1 MDYQIQNLN
10 TKTMN
15 NKKIGH
21 IISGSLSEGLI
32 MRLESHYPIE
42 DIKTGKFVSI
52 KGTNFTFFSLIMDLE
67 LHVTHSD
74 ILLFPPTEKELLL
87 RKVLKNRDMYAK
99 IKLRPMLM
107 LDGQKNRMPPKTLP
121 EHFSAVHEVTAQ
133 DVADIFG
140 DEKIDKKYFNIGTPL
155 DMTTPVCL
163 NLDLFVERSNGI
175 FGRTGTGKTF
185 ITRLILASLIK
196 TDKAINLIFDMHSE
210 YGIQARKEGN
220 SEYFV
225 KGLKTLFPSKVAIF
239 SLDPDSTRRRGA
251 NADVEVFLSYQD
263 IRVEDI
269 ITLQD
274 ELNLNPTALEAA
286 HLIYSKYKQNWL
298 SMLLSQGD
306 NIKEFADQIGA
317 HAESIGA
324 LYRKLRRLEK
334 FEFLREGTDR
344 SDVIEKMMDYLS
356 RDIHIVLEFG
366 NNTSMLAYLLIAGI
380 ITRRIHDLYI
390 KRTEKFLASQSKADE
405 PKKLMITIEE
415 AHKFLNPIA
424 AKQTIFGIIAREMR
438 KYYVSLLIVDQ
449 RPSGIDQEVLSQIGT
464 KIVSLLS
471 DEKDINSILCG
482 TTNSAELKTIL
493 SSLDTKK
500 QALVLG
506 HALPMP
512 IVIKTREYDELFYKE
527 LGLDTSVRSTK
538 KLIDEI
544 F

>member
-10 TKTMN
+10 INIMN

-107 LDGQKNRMPPKTLP
+107 LDAQKNRMPPKTLP

-482 TTNSAELKTIL
+482 TTNSTELKTIL

>member
-1 MDYQIQNLN
+1 MI
-10 TKTMN
+10 

-32 MRLESHYPIE
+32 MRLEASYPLE

-52 KGTNFTFFSLIMDLE
+52 KGKTFTFFSLIMDLE
-67 LHVTHSD
+67 LEVTHPD
-74 ILLFPPTEKELLL
+74 ILLFPPTETEHLL
-87 RKVLKNRDMYAK
+87 RKILKNKDIYAK

-121 EHFSAVHEVTAQ
+121 EHFSSVHEVTAQ

-196 TDKAINLIFDMHSE
+196 TNKAINLIFDMHSE

-225 KGLKTLFPSKVAIF
+225 KGLKTLFPTKVVIF
-239 SLDPDSTRRRGA
+239 SLDPESTRRRGA
-251 NADVEVFLSYQD
+251 SADVEVFLSYKD

-269 ITLQD
+269 LPLQD

-286 HLIYSKYKQNWL
+286 YLIYSKYKNNWL
-298 SMLLSQGD
+298 SVLLSLGD
-306 NIKEFADQIGA
+306 NIKEFAEGIGA
-317 HAESIGA
+317 HTESISA
-324 LYRKLRRLEK
+324 LYRKLKRLEK
-334 FEFLREGTDR
+334 FSFLRDENK
-344 SDVIEKMMDYLS
+344 SDVIETMMDYLS
-356 RDIHIVLEFG
+356 RDMHIILEFG
-366 NNTSMLAYLLIAGI
+366 NNTSMLAYLLISGI
-380 ITRRIHDLYI
+380 ITRRIHELYI
-390 KRTEKFLASQSKADE
+390 KKTEKFLASQSKADE

-449 RPSGIDQEVLSQIGT
+449 RPSGIDQEVISQIGT
-464 KIVSLLS
+464 KIVALLS
-471 DEKDINSILCG
+471 DEKDINSVLSG
-482 TTNSAELKTIL
+482 TTNSNELKTIL

-500 QALVLG
+500 QALLMG
-506 HALPMP
+506 HAVPMP
-512 IVIKTREYDELFYKE
+512 IVIKTREYDERFYKD
-527 LGLDTSVRSTK
+527 LGFDSSPANAR
-538 KLIDEI
+538 KLIEEI